1 MQYDICYILVLLLAY
16 MNGNGSLCRANVR
29 YGACLGQTNKQS
41 VNIFNAPVATRSLLN
56 KLLGKY
62 TKVIFI

>member
-1 MQYDICYILVLLLAY
+1 